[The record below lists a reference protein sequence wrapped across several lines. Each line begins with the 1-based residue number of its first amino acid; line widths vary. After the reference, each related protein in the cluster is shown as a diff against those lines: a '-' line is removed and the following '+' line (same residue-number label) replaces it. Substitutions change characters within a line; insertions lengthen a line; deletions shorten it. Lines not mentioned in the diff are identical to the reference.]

1 MFGPTGAD
9 YQFLIGPITYTGIF
23 MRIAM
28 LSFLILIGHISA
40 QVYRGN
46 TLLINSQ
53 RVDTG
58 LMLRLRDS
66 GFLRVIDPVG
76 TIEVS
81 SKNPVTGIVNFL
93 PKDDRFW
100 SWRWQI
106 RSLIGLK
113 LSLDTV
119 SSIHFTNLKV
129 YLLKQKQWYQEKIQG
144 FSLDLRSISEEGALQ
159 FLEGIDSDFDKG
171 LGELV
176 LVMPGFSLVSISE
189 DRFSRLSRKNLL
201 IVDVTGMDEEL
212 IQNLSLR
219 LNQADFTFQLLIDT
233 NSELRTKSGIK
244 VESPMALSHHPF
256 RVHRVISASETL
268 QYELIPR
275 KPLVDSVLGDLGLQM
290 FLYTRF
296 SEEFIENRYKM
307 LLKLPQKGLSG
318 VAVESSGADLRT
330 LLPGYKTREPRV
342 HLTQN
347 QKSVWLEISSES
359 ETLEFS
365 GSKYRL
371 YTFTDLFQLKISKV
385 LRQRGFSIQKLRKT
399 IEALRSLL
407 PQVSHPL
414 IELTFL
420 VDEDKILVFNGDVV
434 MDEKA
439 TENYIKFRVRELRED
454 VDKLFPSAGTGATAG
469 EFAGR
474 KIGYA

>member
-1 MFGPTGAD
+1 
-9 YQFLIGPITYTGIF
+9 

-46 TLLINSQ
+46 TLLINTQ

-58 LMLRLRDS
+58 LILRLRDS
-66 GFLRVIDPVG
+66 GFLRIIDPVG

-119 SSIHFTNLKV
+119 SSTHFTHLKD
-129 YLLKQKQWYQEKIQG
+129 YLFKQKQWYQEKIQG
-144 FSLDLRSISEEGALQ
+144 FSLDLRSLSQEGALQ
-159 FLEGIDSDFDKG
+159 FLEGIDSDFDSG
-171 LGELV
+171 LGEIV

-189 DRFSRLSRKNLL
+189 DQFSRLSRKNLL
-201 IVDVTGMDEEL
+201 IVDVTGMDEDL
-212 IQNLSLR
+212 IQNLSQR
-219 LNQADFTFQLLIDT
+219 LNQADFTFQLLMNT
-233 NSELRTKSGIK
+233 NPDLRTKSGIK
-244 VESPMALSHHPF
+244 VESPLALSHHPF

-275 KPLVDSVLGDLGLQM
+275 KPLVDSVLGNLGIQM

-296 SEEFIENRYKM
+296 SEEFIENRYKT

-318 VAVESSGADLRT
+318 VAVESSGAGLRT
-330 LLPGYKTREPRV
+330 LLPGYKTKEPRV

-347 QKSVWLEISSES
+347 QKSVWLEISSEA
-359 ETLEFS
+359 ETLEFF
-365 GSKYRL
+365 GSCHVVLLGTPKAISSVQPVAGVELEQLDFDVIRL
-371 YTFTDLFQLKISKV
+371 WPKKCERGTKLPVAELGINAN
-385 LRQRGFSIQKLRKT
+385 LRGCAFVHT
-399 IEALRSLL
+399 
-407 PQVSHPL
+407 
-414 IELTFL
+414 
-420 VDEDKILVFNGDVV
+420 VFNH
-434 MDEKA
+434 KA
-439 TENYIKFRVRELRED
+439 QGNCVPETNRWDLAHTYMQAPFLKAF
-454 VDKLFPSAGTGATAG
+454 
-469 EFAGR
+469 
-474 KIGYA
+474 